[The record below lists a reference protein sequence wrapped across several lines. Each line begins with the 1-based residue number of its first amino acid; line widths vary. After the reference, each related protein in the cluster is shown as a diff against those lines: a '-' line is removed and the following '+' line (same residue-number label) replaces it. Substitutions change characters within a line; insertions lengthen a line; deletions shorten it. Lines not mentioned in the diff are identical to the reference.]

1 MHGNHLGIALASIP
15 LFQGADTGALE
26 RVAWQVQA
34 KNFKK
39 GECVLEKGDAAPGF
53 FYIESGQVKL
63 SFISEQGNEKV
74 VELLGAGAT
83 FGEAAM
89 FIGQPS
95 PVFVQACIASRLLF
109 IRKEAV
115 WELLAHCP
123 EVATHV
129 IGSLSRRL
137 YAMIGELESLCLL
150 SSRER
155 VTGFLLRELDNGPE
169 RDIKE
174 IRLPSTKAAT
184 ASLLNLTPETFSRVI
199 HGLEREGIL
208 NVDGRRV
215 EVLDID
221 RLRAQTHC

>member
-1 MHGNHLGIALASIP
+1 MYGKNLGGMLASIP
-15 LFQGADTGALE
+15 LFKGVDSGQLD
-26 RVAWQVQA
+26 RIAWQVQGRCY
-34 KNFKK
+34 KK
-39 GECVLEKGDAAPGF
+39 GECIIEKGDVAEGF

-89 FIGQPS
+89 FIGKPF
-95 PVFVQACIASRLLF
+95 PVFVQTCAASRLLF

-115 WELLAHCP
+115 WALIRQSP
-123 EVATHV
+123 EVAGHV
-129 IGSLSRRL
+129 ISSLSQRL
-137 YAMIGELESLCLL
+137 YAMIGELESMCLL

-155 VTGFLLRELDNGPE
+155 VTGFLLRELDNDPNGDA
-169 RDIKE
+169 RE

-199 HGLEREGIL
+199 HGLEREGIV

-215 EVLDID
+215 EVLDLA
-221 RLRAQTHC
+221 RLRAQAHC

>member
-1 MHGNHLGIALASIP
+1 MYGKSLSGVLASIP
-15 LFQGADTGALE
+15 LFQGADADTLDSM
-26 RVAWQVQA
+26 AWQVQG
-34 KNFKK
+34 KSFKK
-39 GECVLEKGDAAPGF
+39 GECVIEKGCIAHGF
-53 FYIESGQVKL
+53 YYIERGQVKL

-74 VELLGAGAT
+74 VELLGEGAT

-89 FIGQPS
+89 FVGQPI
-95 PVFVQACIASRLLF
+95 PVFVQACMPTRLLF

-115 WELLAHCP
+115 WNLIERCP
-123 EVATHV
+123 DVAMHV
-129 IGSLSRRL
+129 IASLSRRL
-137 YAMIGELESLCLL
+137 HSMFGEFESLCLL

-155 VTGFLLRELDNGPE
+155 VTGFLLRELRVGAEPGV
-169 RDIKE
+169 KE

-199 HGLEREGIL
+199 HGLEREGIV

-215 EVLDID
+215 EVLDED